1 MDFQQAVLLGLIQGF
16 AEWLPVSSEGLT
28 TLVGKTL
35 YGQSLE
41 RALRTSIWLHLGT
54 LLAACVYFRRDLR
67 SVAVGV
73 FRDGQGRVLLK
84 FLTTATLASAA
95 TAIPSLTMLR
105 NLVVPDSLFAIS
117 IGLLILAVALVSKNI
132 RPRVEAAGLTYSASV
147 VVGLVQ
153 GLSIIPGIS
162 RSGVTIAALLVL
174 GFGLADS
181 IRLSYLLSIPAT
193 AGAQI
198 ALPLYFGIAEIT
210 PEMVAGAAAAM
221 AVGLTTISLLIRA
234 SLGRDFRK
242 AAIVIGSLIVAA
254 GLLFL
259 YLGG

>member
-1 MDFQQAVLLGLIQGF
+1 MDFQQAVLLGVLQGF

-28 TLVGKTL
+28 TLVGKTF
-35 YGQSLE
+35 YGLSLE
-41 RALRTSIWLHLGT
+41 RALGTSIWLHVGT

-73 FRDGQGRVLLK
+73 FKDGQGRILLK
-84 FLTTATLASAA
+84 FITIATLASAA
-95 TAIPSLTMLR
+95 TAMPSLTFFR
-105 NLVVPDSLFAIS
+105 NLVLPDSVLTII
-117 IGLLILAVALVSKNI
+117 IGLLILAVGLLSKNL
-132 RPRVEAAGLTYSASV
+132 RPRTEAAGLTYSASV

-153 GLSIIPGIS
+153 GLSVIPGVS
-162 RSGVTIAALLVL
+162 RSGATIAALLVL
-174 GFGLADS
+174 GFSLADS
-181 IRLSYLLSIPAT
+181 LRLSYLLSIPAT

-198 ALPLYFGIAEIT
+198 ALPLYLGIAEIT

-221 AVGLTTISLLIRA
+221 AVGLTTISLLIKA
-234 SLGRDFRK
+234 SLRKDFK
-242 AAIVIGSLIVAA
+242 KVTVVVGSLIVAA